1 MPTSNSK
8 VFCRV
13 NRRRPCRICGKPDWR
28 SYVRDGACAI
38 FNIGGNKYRL
48 ITEINYRSKIVYIRA
63 VLTHSEYDKEG
74 WKSALLKFTLRAMIS
89 LLYPQSVLE
98 PRTPDEMFSEESQA
112 MTVAGHTVHLIDTEA
127 LNSGPSRIRP
137 QFEPGARVVYRGWM
151 LTHGE
156 YVNLAASVERAGGSC
171 FTLPKDYLA
180 THHLPSWYPIVKDY
194 TPETVF
200 LDTDTDLVSELQ
212 RLGWRR
218 FFIKDHVK
226 SLKTSVGS
234 IIEDPEHIETAVSE
248 MEKYRGFI
256 EGGLSI
262 RRVEDFIAGS
272 ERRYFVLDRTPY
284 AAEPG
289 AAIPEPVVF
298 CAGAIPSLFFS
309 VDIARRA
316 DGVERIVEIGDGQ
329 VSDLVGWSVER
340 FVDIW
345 RDAD

>member
-1 MPTSNSK
+1 M
-8 VFCRV
+8 
-13 NRRRPCRICGKPDWR
+13 
-28 SYVRDGACAI
+28 AA
-38 FNIGGNKYRL
+38 
-48 ITEINYRSKIVYIRA
+48 
-63 VLTHSEYDKEG
+63 
-74 WKSALLKFTLRAMIS
+74 
-89 LLYPQSVLE
+89 
-98 PRTPDEMFSEESQA
+98 
-112 MTVAGHTVHLIDTEA
+112 AGHSVHLIDTEA

-137 QFEPGARVVYRGWM
+137 EFETGAHVVYRGWM
-151 LTHGE
+151 LTHSE
-156 YVNLAASVERAGGSC
+156 YVRLAASVEQAGGSC
-171 FTLPKDYLA
+171 STSPKEYLA
-180 THHLPSWYPIVKDY
+180 THYLPSWCQIVKDY

-200 LDTDTDLVSELQ
+200 FDTDADLAPELR

-234 IIEDPEHIETAVSE
+234 IIEDPEQIKTVVSE

-256 EGGLSI
+256 EGGLCI

-272 ERRYFVLDRTPY
+272 ERRYFVLNRTPY

-298 CAGAIPSLFFS
+298 CADAIPSPFFS

-316 DGVERIVEIGDGQ
+316 DGVCRIVEIGDGQ

-340 FVDIW
+340 FVGIW
-345 RDAD
+345 MDVD

>member
-1 MPTSNSK
+1 
-8 VFCRV
+8 
-13 NRRRPCRICGKPDWR
+13 
-28 SYVRDGACAI
+28 
-38 FNIGGNKYRL
+38 
-48 ITEINYRSKIVYIRA
+48 
-63 VLTHSEYDKEG
+63 
-74 WKSALLKFTLRAMIS
+74 MIS

-98 PRTPDEMFSEESQA
+98 PRAPDEMFREETESMA
-112 MTVAGHTVHLIDTEA
+112 AAGHSIHLIDTEA
-127 LNSGPSRIRP
+127 LDSGPSRIRP
-137 QFEPGARVVYRGWM
+137 LFDPSACVVYRGWM
-151 LTHGE
+151 LTHSE
-156 YVNLAASVERAGGSC
+156 YVNLSASVERAGGSC
-171 FTLPKDYLA
+171 STSPEEYVSTHYLPNWYAVAKDN
-180 THHLPSWYPIVKDY
+180 
-194 TPETVF
+194 TPETIF
-200 LDTDTDLVSELQ
+200 LDADADLVSELR
-212 RLGWRR
+212 RLGWER
-218 FFIKDHVK
+218 FFVKDHVK

-234 IIEDPEHIETAVSE
+234 IIEGPEQIKTVISE

-272 ERRYFVLDRTPY
+272 ERRYFVLNRTPY

-289 AAIPEPVVF
+289 VANPDPVVF
-298 CAGAIPSLFFS
+298 CAGAIPSPFFS